1 MKDQIKRGVI
11 YNKVVNGRRFVVTRN
26 GFDVSPEERKLY
38 KKLAHDWYCGYM
50 QILPSDKEYALFK
63 DDEDDLNGV
72 YESDHV
78 VGHIYGIGGITFM
91 GKFNIWPYDGY
102 YLGFDTAH
110 YFSRDV
116 TEEEVIRATLDMEKG
131 LEK

>member
-1 MKDQIKRGVI
+1 MNDQIKRGVI

-38 KKLAHDWYCGYM
+38 KNLARDWYCGYM
-50 QILPSDKEYALFK
+50 QILPSDKEYTLFR
-63 DDEDDLNGV
+63 DDEDDLNEF

-78 VGHIYGIGGITFM
+78 GDIYGIGGITFI
-91 GKFNIWPYDGY
+91 GKFKIWPYDGY

-116 TEEEVIRATLDMEKG
+116 TEEEVIKATLDMEKG